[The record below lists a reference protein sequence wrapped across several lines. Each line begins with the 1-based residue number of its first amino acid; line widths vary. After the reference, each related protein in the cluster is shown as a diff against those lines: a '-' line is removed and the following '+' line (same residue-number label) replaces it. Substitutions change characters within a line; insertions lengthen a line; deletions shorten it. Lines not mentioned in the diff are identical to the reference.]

1 MQHAHIASLVFFGL
15 LCMPAFS
22 AAQVDPVE
30 RQLLASIEQG
40 IDKGSYSD
48 IEGRLMQFVVSHP
61 NNASGL
67 RLLGR
72 LRFRQGRLNEA
83 RSLYQRSVILD
94 PTAVRTKVDLSV
106 TLCDLGEIGAARE
119 LLKGITIESTLPPD
133 LLQLSQAL
141 VMVEEYEDA
150 LRAIDRLPASLR
162 NGAALALRVES
173 HLALDQLGSVT
184 KLIPAARMKV
194 PSDPDVATRVAG
206 VLVGTA
212 FNKEAASLL
221 ALILR
226 NSPKSVPALLLMGR
240 AKLNERDLASAR
252 EHAVKAASLDPRSPE
267 AAYLVAT
274 IESEQGRYT
283 EALAAFERALELSPD
298 SVEVMAKAIV
308 AAMRANKSRRAVDI
322 ARDLIR
328 LKPDDPDSVYLFGA
342 ASLQAGR
349 IGDAEDYLGRY
360 VLERPNDGRGCVAF
374 ALSLAAQPAKI
385 DLARSNLEGCVAKD
399 PANFEAT
406 YQLALSYRSS
416 GDAAKAIEYLE
427 RTVRLSPNYAVAVR
441 ELGVMYLQ
449 SGKEEQA
456 RTHLERAVK
465 LAPEDADGHFQL
477 SRLYNLLGQPALA
490 KQHFDIFQKLRNPG
504 SN

>member
-1 MQHAHIASLVFFGL
+1 
-15 LCMPAFS
+15 MPAYTS
-22 AAQVDPVE
+22 AQVSPGE

-61 NNASGL
+61 NDASGL

-83 RSLYQRSVILD
+83 RSLYQRSIILD
-94 PTAVRTKVDLSV
+94 PKAVRTKVDLSV
-106 TLCDLGEIGAARE
+106 TLYELSEVGPARE
-119 LLKGITIESTLPPD
+119 LLKEISIESTLPVE
-133 LLQLSQAL
+133 LLHLSQAF
-141 VMVEEYEDA
+141 VMVGEYNDA
-150 LRAIDRLPASLR
+150 LRAIERLPAIVK
-162 NGAALALRVES
+162 NGAALPLRVKS
-173 HLALDQLGSVT
+173 YLALDRPGDVT
-184 KLIPAARMKV
+184 KLLPMARMKV
-194 PSDPDVATRVAG
+194 PGDPDAATAVAS

-212 FNKEAASLL
+212 FNKDAVGLL

-226 NSPKSVPALLLMGR
+226 NSPKNVPALLLMGR
-240 AKLNERDLASAR
+240 AKVNERDLASAR
-252 EHAVKAASLDPRSPE
+252 ALAAKAASLDPRSPE

-283 EALAAFERALELSPD
+283 EALAAFEQALALSPS
-298 SVEVMAKAIV
+298 SVEVMSQAIV
-308 AAMRANKSRRAVDI
+308 AAMRANKSRRAVEI

-349 IGDAEDYLGRY
+349 IADAEAYLGRY
-360 VLERPNDGRGCVAF
+360 VLERPKDGRGCVAF
-374 ALSLAAQPAKI
+374 ALSLAAQPSKI
-385 DLARSNLEGCVAKD
+385 DLARNNLEGCVATD

-427 RTVRLSPNYAVAVR
+427 RTVKLSPNYAVAVR
-441 ELGVMYLQ
+441 ELGAMYLQ

-456 RTHLERAVK
+456 RIHLERAVK
-465 LAPEDADGHFQL
+465 LAPDDADGHFQL
-477 SRLYNLLGQPALA
+477 SRLYNLIGQPALA